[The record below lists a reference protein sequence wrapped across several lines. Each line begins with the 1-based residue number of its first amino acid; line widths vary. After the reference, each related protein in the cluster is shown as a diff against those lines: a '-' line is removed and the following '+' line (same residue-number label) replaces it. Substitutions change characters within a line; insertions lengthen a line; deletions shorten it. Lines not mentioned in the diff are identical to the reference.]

1 MVKTNFKISVKPA
14 VCKVENACFGG
25 LVCLFVF
32 LFVQFSVKSDKID
45 KAELHSRFGIYMFM
59 YILEISLSY
68 IANTKGIG
76 GSSLRRNLL

>member
-1 MVKTNFKISVKPA
+1 MPVL
-14 VCKVENACFGG
+14 GD
-25 LVCLFVF
+25 LFAWGF
-32 LFVQFSVKSDKID
+32 LLLLFFWNVQFSVKSDKD

-59 YILEISLSY
+59 YILEIYLSY